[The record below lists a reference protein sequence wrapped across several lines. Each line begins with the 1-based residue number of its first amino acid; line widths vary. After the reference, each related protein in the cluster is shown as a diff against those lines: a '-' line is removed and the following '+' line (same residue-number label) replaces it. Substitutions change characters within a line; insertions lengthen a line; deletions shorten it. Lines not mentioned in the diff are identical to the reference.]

1 MKKYIYLH
9 PCKASCQEYTP
20 QHLTDK
26 SNQMQIKEKYS
37 EKNFKLQKRAQ
48 VRLKLPKD
56 INRNIGGYG
65 IRQIHGEEY
74 LQRSIT

>member
-9 PCKASCQEYTP
+9 PCKAICQEYTP

-37 EKNFKLQKRAQ
+37 EKNFKL
-48 VRLKLPKD
+48 
-56 INRNIGGYG
+56 
-65 IRQIHGEEY
+65 
-74 LQRSIT
+74 